1 MSKRLIA
8 FLSILSLSLALP
20 LIPASAVAKA
30 GAKCTKAGST
40 EVVQGKK
47 YTCVKSGKK
56 MAWNKGVK
64 VATIDTQSIQS
75 ASYTNMKKAM
85 VPKPV
90 GNLFRYHYSPN
101 AIQGYK
107 EKIEKELNF
116 SMGYWTSVYDGTEL
130 FNVFYATEKDLDW
143 LVNAW
148 KTYDLDKNG
157 NTEREYKGRLE
168 REGSQLNA
176 GSVPSQEGQSHLS
189 FFRSSTRPIQDDAM
203 IPHENVHIVQQ
214 QLTKSRTAQ
223 MPCWLREGSA
233 NLFGNFLITEKY
245 GLGVYEDVKRSDMNA
260 YQSGSV
266 EIRNFSDSQWFTH
279 LKSLEGNFSGGCDY
293 KNRFASSNSGT
304 LENSSV
310 DIALIDFMANKFES
324 PFLHFP
330 PEILSQW
337 KSSGFDKDSLI
348 ITQSSRDISPC
359 SVGADG
365 ERFSGQAASDQ
376 YVVAG
381 S

>member
-1 MSKRLIA
+1 MSMRLIA

-20 LIPASAVAKA
+20 LFPASAVAKA
-30 GAKCTKAGST
+30 GGKCTKAGST
-40 EVVQGKK
+40 EVVQAKK

-56 MAWNKGVK
+56 LAWNKGVK

-75 ASYTNMKKAM
+75 AAYANMKKAM

-90 GNLFRYHYSPN
+90 ENLFRYHYSPN
-101 AIQGYK
+101 ALEGYK
-107 EKIEKELNF
+107 QKIEKELNF

-130 FNVFYATEKDLDW
+130 FNVFYATEKELDW

-176 GSVPSQEGQSHLS
+176 GSVPSQDGKSHLS

-233 NLFGNFLITEKY
+233 NLFGDFLITEKY

-266 EIRNFSDSQWFTH
+266 EIRKFSDSEWFTH

-293 KNRFASSNSGT
+293 KYRFAYGT
-304 LENSSV
+304 GLLLSEVLMAEGGFEKMMEFWRAFSLEV
-310 DIALIDFMANKFES
+310 DWRQSFKNIYGVEIDVWYKTRAIPYLMQEY
-324 PFLHFP
+324 
-330 PEILSQW
+330 
-337 KSSGFDKDSLI
+337 
-348 ITQSSRDISPC
+348 SR
-359 SVGADG
+359 VK
-365 ERFSGQAASDQ
+365 R
-376 YVVAG
+376 Y
-381 S
+381 

>member
-30 GAKCTKAGST
+30 GAKCSKAGTT

-56 MAWNKGVK
+56 LAWNKGVK

-75 ASYTNMKKAM
+75 AAYANMKKAM

-130 FNVFYATEKDLDW
+130 FNVFYATEKELDW

-176 GSVPSQEGQSHLS
+176 GSVPSQDGKSHLS

-233 NLFGNFLITEKY
+233 NLFGDFLITEKF

-266 EIRNFSDSQWFTH
+266 EIRKFSESEWFTH

-293 KNRFASSNSGT
+293 KYRFAYGT
-304 LENSSV
+304 GLLLSEVLMAEGGFEKMMEFWRAFSLELDWRQSFKNIYGV
-310 DIALIDFMANKFES
+310 EIDIWYKTRAI
-324 PFLHFP
+324 P
-330 PEILSQW
+330 
-337 KSSGFDKDSLI
+337 
-348 ITQSSRDISPC
+348 
-359 SVGADG
+359 
-365 ERFSGQAASDQ
+365 
-376 YVVAG
+376 YVMQEYARVKRY
-381 S
+381 